1 MQSGLRVLFT
11 IASALKL
18 CRSKKDNNFY
28 LTMFK
33 TPLVTKLMLYDDLKK
48 HI

>member
-1 MQSGLRVLFT
+1 MQSGLRVIFA

-18 CRSKKDNNFY
+18 CRSKKANSFY

-33 TPLVTKLMLYDDLKK
+33 TSLPTKQQLDEDVKK

>member
-33 TPLVTKLMLYDDLKK
+33 TPLATKLMLYDDLKK